1 MVRQGPK
8 EIKSKEAKMKA
19 AMAGGAKG
27 KKKKWS
33 KGKTKEKVNNLM
45 LYDKN
50 TYDKL
55 LAEVPKYKMITTSVL
70 VDRLR
75 ISGSL
80 ARKSI
85 PHLIEKG
92 LIRPVTA
99 HSKQKIYTR
108 ATKE

>member
-75 ISGSL
+75 
-80 ARKSI
+80 
-85 PHLIEKG
+85 
-92 LIRPVTA
+92 
-99 HSKQKIYTR
+99 
-108 ATKE
+108 